1 MDAETEAY
9 LAKVRKT
16 IVESKRMVETVKLR
30 FAETDRLLEAS
41 GTTREEVMQMR
52 FSAAQLATVNA
63 ELERRGLTPLAP
75 QEERLT
81 EAPVAMPSF
90 ESADARVDG
99 ENRRRKFATMMKPFR
114 V

>member
-1 MDAETEAY
+1 MNAETEAY

-16 IVESKRMVETVKLR
+16 IAESKRMMETVKLR

-41 GTTREEVMQMR
+41 GTTREEVMKMR
-52 FSAAQLATVNA
+52 FTAEQLATVNA
-63 ELERRGLTPLAP
+63 ELNRRGLTPLAP
-75 QEERLT
+75 T
-81 EAPVAMPSF
+81 EARISSPSVMTPSV